1 MRSTFYGFEIAKTGL
16 FVSQRQLDITGH
28 NISNVDTTGYSRQ
41 RLDTSAVPPSMLNG
55 LLASNDRG
63 ESGRGTNIV
72 CVEQIRNPF
81 LDRQFRTENTT
92 YNYWGSMETEFYMVE
107 SLFNGEIT
115 ESNSQP
121 SKALQNFYSSLYKL
135 ANGNASEVAIR
146 GNVLESARA
155 LIETMTYNANK
166 IQEQFYNINKTIETN
181 TTKINT
187 IIKQIAQLNEQIF
200 GYELSG
206 AKANDLRDSRNLLLD
221 SLSGYIDVNYH
232 ETDEGYMVVQFDGRD
247 LVKNGT
253 YKELAIVEN
262 AQDKLNPDQN
272 VFNIYWK
279 EDLDTAG
286 VPKAGTSAINI
297 TKGAMGGYFQM
308 RDGDSAQNVGI
319 PHIMSL
325 MDDMVRKVVADFNMV
340 HMQGWTLATD
350 TEASKQGVKFFEDF
364 IGSNTRIQNF
374 TFDPATGKV
383 SFQHLDTS
391 GNVLQTYTDVDY
403 NDKSIRDILFSDLNA
418 RNFKMNDDVDKNSYL
433 IAASDQETGANT
445 DNEQRGNNVNAN
457 KLLGLIWQQNSG
469 SNAET
474 FDGAYKTMITA
485 IGSQMDQI
493 SRMTTSQY
501 VILNQ
506 VDTQR
511 VSISGVSIDEEM
523 TNVIRFG
530 HSYNA
535 ASRVITAIDE
545 ELDMLI
551 NRMGLVGRS

>member
-221 SLSGYIDVNYH
+221 SLSGYIDVN
-232 ETDEGYMVVQFDGRD
+232 
-247 LVKNGT
+247 
-253 YKELAIVEN
+253 
-262 AQDKLNPDQN
+262 
-272 VFNIYWK
+272 
-279 EDLDTAG
+279 
-286 VPKAGTSAINI
+286 
-297 TKGAMGGYFQM
+297 
-308 RDGDSAQNVGI
+308 
-319 PHIMSL
+319 
-325 MDDMVRKVVADFNMV
+325 
-340 HMQGWTLATD
+340 
-350 TEASKQGVKFFEDF
+350 
-364 IGSNTRIQNF
+364 
-374 TFDPATGKV
+374 
-383 SFQHLDTS
+383 
-391 GNVLQTYTDVDY
+391 
-403 NDKSIRDILFSDLNA
+403 
-418 RNFKMNDDVDKNSYL
+418 
-433 IAASDQETGANT
+433 
-445 DNEQRGNNVNAN
+445 
-457 KLLGLIWQQNSG
+457 
-469 SNAET
+469 
-474 FDGAYKTMITA
+474 
-485 IGSQMDQI
+485 
-493 SRMTTSQY
+493 
-501 VILNQ
+501 
-506 VDTQR
+506 
-511 VSISGVSIDEEM
+511 
-523 TNVIRFG
+523 
-530 HSYNA
+530 
-535 ASRVITAIDE
+535 
-545 ELDMLI
+545 
-551 NRMGLVGRS
+551 